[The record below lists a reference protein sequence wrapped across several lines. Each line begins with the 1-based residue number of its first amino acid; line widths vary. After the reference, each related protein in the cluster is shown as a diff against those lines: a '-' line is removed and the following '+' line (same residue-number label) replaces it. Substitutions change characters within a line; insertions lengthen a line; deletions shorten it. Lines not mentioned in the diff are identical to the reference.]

1 MNPNQFWSELLAMW
15 IGGVL
20 LLLPVAALAA
30 RLGLRPVLESV
41 ARVRAA
47 GQPPREL
54 EQRVRMLERRLAALQ
69 PGAGERE
76 YELQQQL

>member
-1 MNPNQFWSELLAMW
+1 MNNQFWSDLLAMW

-20 LLLPVAALAA
+20 LLLPIAALSA

-47 GQPPREL
+47 GQPRREL
-54 EQRVRMLERRLAALQ
+54 EQRVRLLERRLAALQ
-69 PGAGERE
+69 PDAPERE
-76 YELQQQL
+76 YQLRQQL